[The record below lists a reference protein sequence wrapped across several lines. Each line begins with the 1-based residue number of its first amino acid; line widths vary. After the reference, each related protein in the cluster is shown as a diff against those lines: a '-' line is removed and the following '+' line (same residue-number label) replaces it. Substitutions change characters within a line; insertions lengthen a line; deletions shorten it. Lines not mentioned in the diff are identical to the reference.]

1 MLIVIDTNLWISGL
15 LWRGMPWRLLRLAEQ
30 GRVTLCMNPAMVTEL
45 AEVLTYERLQPRLQ
59 QLGLTPTE
67 LVAYVLTVASIF
79 EVTESEEAP
88 IVAADPDDDIFLHC
102 AVAAGAA
109 YVVSGDHH
117 LLDLEMYAGIRI
129 LSVRDFLTREFP
141 DLVIG

>member
-1 MLIVIDTNLWISGL
+1 
-15 LWRGMPWRLLRLAEQ
+15 
-30 GRVTLCMNPAMVTEL
+30 MVAEL

-59 QLGLTPTE
+59 QLGLTPAE

-79 EVTESEEAP
+79 EVTESEESP